1 MTQRVDDPHPS
12 SEALITGNGQDLPVP
27 AGACLIDGRLDPCT
41 IVIFGATGDLSRRKL
56 IPALYNLYRHGSLPE
71 PFLILG
77 CGRSPL
83 NHQQFREALEVS
95 PGAAGEVDVALWQ
108 GFASHLYYQP
118 VDYDASGSFDSLAVT
133 LKELD
138 ADSHTRGNRIFYL
151 AVPPPAYKTIGELL
165 GRAGLS
171 RERQDGNG
179 WSRLVV
185 EKPFGVDLPTAID
198 LDRNLHEHFA
208 ESQMFRMDHYMA
220 KETVQNVLMFRFAN
234 SIFEPLWNRSF
245 IESVRITAAETLGV
259 EHRADYYEKAGVL
272 RDMFQNHMLQL
283 LALVAMEPP
292 SLFEA
297 DLVRNEKSKVFRSLR
312 PFPVDNLF
320 ANLVLAQ
327 YGPGVIEGK
336 PVPGYREEPGVDPQ
350 SLTPTFASM
359 KVYIDN
365 WRWQGVPFIL
375 TSGKRMHRKLTEM
388 VIQFKGVPHSM
399 FRHILGEEIMANR
412 LTLGIH
418 PDEII
423 TMTFQTKNPG
433 PRLCLRSVTMTFDYH
448 QDYSGPLLDAYEKVL
463 LDCMLGD
470 QMLFWR
476 QDGIE
481 LAWSF
486 LTPVIEECEVCSD
499 RRTHLSF
506 YEAGADPA
514 IPLHPWPVK

>member
-1 MTQRVDDPHPS
+1 MVAQLRAAKKLAYNCWQLLGD
-12 SEALITGNGQDLPVP
+12 ELW
-27 AGACLIDGRLDPCT
+27 
-41 IVIFGATGDLSRRKL
+41 ATT
-56 IPALYNLYRHGSLPE
+56 H
-71 PFLILG
+71 
-77 CGRSPL
+77 
-83 NHQQFREALEVS
+83 
-95 PGAAGEVDVALWQ
+95 
-108 GFASHLYYQP
+108 
-118 VDYDASGSFDSLAVT
+118 

-179 WSRLVV
+179 WSRIVV

-198 LDRNLHEHFA
+198 LNRNLHEHFA

-234 SIFEPLWNRSF
+234 SIFEPLWNRGF

-259 EHRADYYEKAGVL
+259 EHRAAYYEKAGVL

-365 WRWQGVPFIL
+365 WRWQGVPFYL
-375 TSGKRMHRKLTEM
+375 RTGKRLPARISEV
-388 VIQFKGVPHSM
+388 VIQFRPVPHQTFPASALLD
-399 FRHILGEEIMANR
+399 RRPNR
-412 LTLGIH
+412 LILSIQPEEGILLRFEVKH
-418 PDEII
+418 
-423 TMTFQTKNPG
+423 PG
-433 PRLCLRSVTMTFDYH
+433 PLMRLSPVMMQFYYREAFKSEPPEAYETL
-448 QDYSGPLLDAYEKVL
+448 LLDV
-463 LDCMLGD
+463 MRGD
-470 QMLFWR
+470 ATLYMRADQA
-476 QDGIE
+476 E
-481 LAWSF
+481 AAWSVLAPILEMWEAVRPTDFPNYQAGTWGPEDAEILLAQNGHSWVMPTF
-486 LTPVIEECEVCSD
+486 LQCQEEMGVC
-499 RRTHLSF
+499 RI
-506 YEAGADPA
+506 A
-514 IPLHPWPVK
+514 IGLEE

>member
-1 MTQRVDDPHPS
+1 MTQRVDHPHVF
-12 SEALITGNGQDLPVP
+12 SEARITGNRLDSSVP
-27 AGACLIDGRLDPCT
+27 AEPCLIEGRLEPCT
-41 IVIFGATGDLSRRKL
+41 IVIFGATGDLATRKL

-71 PFLILG
+71 AFLILG
-77 CGRSPL
+77 CGRSQL
-83 NHQQFREALEVS
+83 NHGQFREVLKVS
-95 PGAAGEVDVALWQ
+95 LGAAGEGHADCWQ
-108 GFASHLYYQP
+108 GFAAHLYYHP
-118 VDYDASGSFDSLAVT
+118 VAYEAPGSFDSLAAT

-138 ADSHTRGNRIFYL
+138 ASGHTGGNRIFYL
-151 AVPPPAYKTIGELL
+151 AVPPPAYKSIGGLL
-165 GRAGLS
+165 GKAGLA

-179 WSRLVV
+179 WSRIVV

-198 LDRNLHEHFA
+198 LNQSLHEHFT
-208 ESQMFRMDHYMA
+208 ESQIFRMDHYMA

-245 IESVRITAAETLGV
+245 IESVQITAAETLGV

-297 DLVRNEKSKVFRSLR
+297 ELVRNEKSKVFRSLR

-336 PVPGYREEPGVDPQ
+336 PVAGYREEPGVSPE
-350 SLTPTFASM
+350 SLTPTFAGM
-359 KVYIDN
+359 KIYIDN

-375 TSGKRMHRKLTEM
+375 TSGKRMHSKRTEM

-399 FRHILGEEIMANR
+399 FRNLLGEKIMANR
-412 LTLGIH
+412 LTLGIY
-418 PDEII
+418 PDEVIS
-423 TMTFQTKNPG
+423 MTFQTKNPG
-433 PRLCLRSVTMTFDYH
+433 PRICLRSVTMTFDYH
-448 QDYSGPLLDAYEKVL
+448 QGYSGPILDAYEKVL

-476 QDGIE
+476 QDGVE

-499 RRTHLSF
+499 RRSHLSF
-506 YEAGADPA
+506 HEAGTDPETSVHSW
-514 IPLHPWPVK
+514 LMK